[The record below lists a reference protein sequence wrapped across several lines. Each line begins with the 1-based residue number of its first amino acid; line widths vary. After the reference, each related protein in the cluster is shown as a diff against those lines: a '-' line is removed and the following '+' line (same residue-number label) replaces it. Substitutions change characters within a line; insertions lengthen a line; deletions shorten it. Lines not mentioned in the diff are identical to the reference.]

1 MRDWKP
7 KPCCRGGALPYD
19 MGNAGDLL
27 KHGALAEFVRW
38 RCESPDAAKPF
49 RFLDPFGGLPFCGSG
64 GSWCDGEN
72 PAIERFRLLK
82 NAAPDCALVKAQ
94 PDIPNRYYGGGH
106 VVRFAAEENAKVF
119 FSDYCP
125 NKRKILSGEEGF
137 TELKARGFDPR
148 DGYSA
153 LNSINRGH
161 IDADLV
167 LIDPFGTFLPR
178 KSGTVV
184 PQMAE
189 ASERAAAVLFALNL
203 DPANSVGRRFN
214 SLLKARLPD
223 GLKMTCPPI
232 PKSGVRGEATYYAD
246 VVLAGPGV
254 SEADELQGRLSAF
267 AKKLAAV
274 LRLSG
279 DDAEMLKPQVIGRD
293 G

>member
-1 MRDWKP
+1 MTDNRA
-7 KPCCRGGALPYD
+7 CCKVALPYD

-72 PAIERFRLLK
+72 PALARFSCLAK
-82 NAAPDCALVKAQ
+82 AAPDCALVKAQ
-94 PDIPNRYYGGGH
+94 PDIPDRYYGSGH
-106 VVRFAAEENAKVF
+106 VVRFAAEGNAKVF
-119 FSDYCP
+119 FSDSCP

-167 LIDPFGTFLPR
+167 LIDPFGDFLFRRQDDVLPQIADASKRMAVVLFVLNKAPENSIGKKWRRMKRKFLPGAWTL
-178 KSGTVV
+178 SC
-184 PQMAE
+184 P
-189 ASERAAAVLFALNL
+189 
-203 DPANSVGRRFN
+203 
-214 SLLKARLPD
+214 RLAH
-223 GLKMTCPPI
+223 
-232 PKSGVRGEATYYAD
+232 SGVRGEGEHD
-246 VVLAGPGV
+246 VEVILVAPCLQD
-254 SEADELQGRLSAF
+254 SDEKSLREFNARLRRFAEAVCRVVKPVRLDSNF
-267 AKKLAAV
+267 
-274 LRLSG
+274 
-279 DDAEMLKPQVIGRD
+279 
-293 G
+293 